1 MTTTQKIWD
10 LLTGNDIVQALET
23 VMAENF
29 EDFAESQQKY
39 IDAIEALQESL
50 NNNAAISAK
59 EEAEAIQRQTA
70 SSLLFSGL
78 LGLKANWDHFID
90 SVARTFLEVDS
101 ELYLR
106 EEMAHMLPDYVSAQE
121 TRSRFYAQLSPVQQK
136 LYEDVNTY
144 ACYLETVGPKL
155 AHYYGYMLGNELL
168 QRVIPGYHPDHVL
181 TRKYTAML
189 ETYFGKNFL
198 NIAVMRLQH
207 F

>member
-10 LLTGNDIVQALET
+10 LLMGDSIVQALGS

-29 EDFAESQQKY
+29 EDFAESKQKY
-39 IDAIEALQESL
+39 IDAIAALQESL
-50 NNNAAISAK
+50 NGNASISPQ
-59 EEAEAIQRQTA
+59 EEAEAIQRQSA

-78 LGLKANWDHFID
+78 LGLKANRDHFID
-90 SVARTFLEVDS
+90 PVARTFLEVDS

-106 EEMAHMLPDYVSAQE
+106 EEMAHMLPGYVSAQE
-121 TRSRFYAQLSPVQQK
+121 TRNRFYAQLSPVQQK

-155 AHYYGYMLGNELL
+155 AHYYGYILGNELL
-168 QRVIPGYHPDHVL
+168 QRVIPGYHPDYVL

-189 ETYFGKNFL
+189 ETYFGISFTQITAAL
-198 NIAVMRLQH
+198 L
-207 F
+207 

>member
-1 MTTTQKIWD
+1 MTTTQKIGD
-10 LLTGNDIVQALET
+10 LLMGDGIVQALES

-29 EDFAESQQKY
+29 EDFAESQQRY
-39 IDAIEALQESL
+39 IEAIAALQESL

-136 LYEDVNTY
+136 LYEDINTY

-189 ETYFGKNFL
+189 ETYFGKKFL
-198 NIAVMRLQH
+198 NIYSAYL
-207 F
+207 